1 MTAFSY
7 LDIWYLDFE
16 TWSFIISQQF
26 SKSYP
31 QRFELELP
39 VLVLFYP
46 QWLWNCFMSYVWS
59 CSHNLWSLS
68 QWINEHIS
76 AIDFLPA
83 NKRFFWNILVSLD
96 RFLNVHISSKPNFS
110 LTDEPVLMIHGF
122 SIRPKNVHE
131 GG

>member
-7 LDIWYLDFE
+7 LKYLVSWIRNLIVHYQSAIFKVL
-16 TWSFIISQQF
+16 SPKI
-26 SKSYP
+26 
-31 QRFELELP
+31 ELELP

-122 SIRPKNVHE
+122 SIRPKNVHT